1 MIWWYGWWLEWWW
14 RWVLVDAFGVRW
26 RCIYFMTTTIGRLLC
41 DSPKNPFNYVTAV
54 LSVGSTHTQPSSS
67 QCQKHSLLS
76 RTLLP
81 AAVWG
86 ILSKIAKKLDNQTS
100 DLLSQRKNEIKV
112 IVWKEIWLSNV
123 FWHLYFFVVSS
134 DRVFNGNNMYL

>member
-1 MIWWYGWWLEWWW
+1 MDDDWNDDEDGYWLMP
-14 RWVLVDAFGVRW
+14 LAFGDVVFTSW
-26 RCIYFMTTTIGRLLC
+26 QLQSAACFATPQKIPLTMLLLFC
-41 DSPKNPFNYVTAV
+41 LWVVLIRSRQAV
-54 LSVGSTHTQPSSS
+54 NAK
-67 QCQKHSLLS
+67 KHSLLS